1 MFLWFLVATQFLLAA
16 AIVVSARWSPFPV
29 LLFLGSGPGIVLAVW
44 AWVTIGLTKIRI
56 HPATTERTQFMTAGP
71 YRLVRHPMY
80 TGLIWFTAALLF
92 DPIDAWRVVSWCAMV
107 AVLIAKSQL
116 EERLMQER
124 FPEYENYRRRVG
136 GLLPKLKIWNT
147 PPAN

>member
-1 MFLWFLVATQFLLAA
+1 M
-16 AIVVSARWSPFPV
+16 
-29 LLFLGSGPGIVLAVW
+29 
-44 AWVTIGLTKIRI
+44 
-56 HPATTERTQFMTAGP
+56 
-71 YRLVRHPMY
+71 
-80 TGLIWFTAALLF
+80 F